1 MTTYF
6 NYPPQAL
13 QDELRRIAQAIVA
26 PGKGILAADESVG
39 TMGKRLTDIGCE
51 NTDENR
57 RQYRQL
63 LFTTDDKL
71 TQNISGVI
79 LFHETLYQKADDGT
93 PFVELLKKR
102 GIIPG
107 IKVDTGVVDL
117 FGSEGECTTQGLDN
131 LNARCAQYKKDGCD
145 FAKWRSVL
153 KIGKNTPS
161 YQAILENANVLAR
174 YASICQ
180 ANGIVPIVEPE
191 ILPDGDHDLERGQ
204 KVTET
209 VLAAVYKAL
218 NDHHVYLE
226 GTLLKPNMVTPGQSC
241 PKRATPQEVGLATV
255 TALRR
260 TVPAAVPG
268 VTFLSG
274 GQSEEEASVNLNAIN
289 QVPLLRPWALT
300 FSYGRALQAS
310 VLRAWAGKKE
320 NIAAGQQEL
329 LKRAKVGLSFS
340 NPSLTAFSHKR
351 MHTFL
356 PGGTRNTRQRH
367 FPLTL
372 GSFIGVSF

>member
-6 NYPPQAL
+6 NYPSKEL

-39 TMGKRLTDIGCE
+39 TMGKRLKDIGVE
-51 NTDENR
+51 NSDDAR

-71 TQNISGVI
+71 AENISGVI

-93 PFVELLKKR
+93 PFVDILKKK
-102 GIIPG
+102 GIIAG
-107 IKVDTGVVDL
+107 IKVDSGVVDL
-117 FGSEGECTTQGLDN
+117 MGSEGECTTQGLDD
-131 LNARCAQYKKDGCD
+131 LAARCAQYKKDGCD
-145 FAKWRSVL
+145 FAKWRCVL

-180 ANGIVPIVEPE
+180 SQRIVPIVEPE
-191 ILPDGDHDLERGQ
+191 ILPDGDHDLDRSQ

-218 NDHHVYLE
+218 SDHHVYLE
-226 GTLLKPNMVTPGQSC
+226 GTLLKPNMVTPGQSA
-241 PKRATPQEVGLATV
+241 KKVSPQEVALATV

-260 TVPAAVPG
+260 TVPAAVTG
-268 VTFLSG
+268 ITFLSG
-274 GQSEEEASVNLNAIN
+274 GQSEEEASVHLNYIN
-289 QVPLLRPWALT
+289 QVQLLRPWALT

-310 VLRAWAGKKE
+310 VLRAWGGKKE
-320 NIAAGQQEL
+320 NVAAGQAEL
-329 LKRAKVGLSFS
+329 LKRAKANGDAALGKYAVGSV
-340 NPSLTAFSHKR
+340 TGA
-351 MHTFL
+351 
-356 PGGTRNTRQRH
+356 GADA
-367 FPLTL
+367 TL
-372 GSFIGVSF
+372 FVANHAY

>member
-6 NYPPQAL
+6 NYPSKEL
-13 QDELRRIAQAIVA
+13 QEELSKIAQAIVA

-39 TMGKRLTDIGCE
+39 TMGKRLADIGCE
-51 NTDENR
+51 NTEENR
-57 RQYRQL
+57 RAYRQL
-63 LFTTDDKL
+63 LFTTDNQVA
-71 TQNISGVI
+71 QNISGVI
-79 LFHETLYQKADDGT
+79 LFHETLYQKAEDGT
-93 PFVELLKKR
+93 PFVELLKKK

-107 IKVDTGVVDL
+107 IKVDKGVVPL
-117 FGSEGECTTQGLDN
+117 FGSEDECTTQGLDD
-131 LNARCAQYKKDGCD
+131 LAARCAQYKKDGCD
-145 FAKWRSVL
+145 FAKWRCVL

-161 YQAILENANVLAR
+161 YQSILENANVLAR

-180 ANGIVPIVEPE
+180 SQRIVPIVEPE
-191 ILPDGDHDLERGQ
+191 VLPDGDHDLDRAQ

-241 PKRATPQEVGLATV
+241 PTKYTPQQVALATV
-255 TALRR
+255 QALRR

-268 VTFLSG
+268 ITFLSG
-274 GQSEEEASVNLNAIN
+274 GQSEEEASVHLNAIN

-320 NIAAGQQEL
+320 NVANGQTEL
-329 LKRAKVGLSFS
+329 LKRAKANALACQGKYEAGSI
-340 NPSLTAFSHKR
+340 PSYAANKSLFVKSHAY
-351 MHTFL
+351 
-356 PGGTRNTRQRH
+356 
-367 FPLTL
+367 
-372 GSFIGVSF
+372 